1 MAFENTL
8 TEKDLDAGARQFVE
22 GLCRETGD
30 IEPDLAVDGLSES
43 MLSKFIGLF
52 RFGR

>member
-8 TEKDLDAGARQFVE
+8 TENDLDAGAQRFVQ
-22 GLCRETGD
+22 GLRREIGD

-43 MLSKFIGLF
+43 ILSKFLGLF
-52 RFGR
+52 GVGR